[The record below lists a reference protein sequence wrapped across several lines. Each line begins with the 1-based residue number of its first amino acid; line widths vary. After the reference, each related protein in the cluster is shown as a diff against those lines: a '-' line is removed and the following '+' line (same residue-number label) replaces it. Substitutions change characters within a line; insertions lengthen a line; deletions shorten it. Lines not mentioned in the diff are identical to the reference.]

1 MLIMLLSCTGPE
13 TLYFQ
18 KYKCKKD
25 KSEKGEKKN
34 SVTKFLDFLKGFNSL
49 ISIPSSIFERLTNWQ
64 LSTPCYPASAYISR
78 WIKFLGIEMNLLFIM
93 NLLKNTVWIPL
104 FLNHL
109 QFSHHAELEGTMS
122 MSSMKTSRL
131 KNINY
136 TLHSHQK

>member
-25 KSEKGEKKN
+25 KSEK

-122 MSSMKTSRL
+122 SMKTSRL

-136 TLHSHQK
+136 TIHSHQK

>member
-49 ISIPSSIFERLTNWQ
+49 ISIPSSTFERLTNWQ
-64 LSTPCYPASAYISR
+64 LSTPCYPASAYIS
-78 WIKFLGIEMNLLFIM
+78 IGMNLLFIM

-122 MSSMKTSRL
+122 SMKTSRL

-136 TLHSHQK
+136 TIHSHQK